1 MHRRLFLTSTSALC
15 TSALLQACGGG
26 DGGDEPLPT
35 PADPPGCAPAMPG
48 APGRASGLQAVPA
61 LAAGGTVA
69 VLAPA
74 SPAAGRAQEVA
85 SWLGSRGFVPR
96 LYPSAYAGTG
106 DSAQDDYLSASDAQR
121 VQELHAAFSDPSVH
135 AIICLRG
142 GYGSARLLS
151 QIDFQLLRSHP
162 KPFVGYSDITAL
174 HLALARHAGFV
185 SFHGPMLTSDLL
197 RNRQEPTEAA
207 LFAQLQGRQ
216 QAGSWLPQ
224 PPQFPLHSLRCGAAQ
239 GRLVGGN
246 LALIGSTLGT
256 PWEIDTHD
264 AILFIEDV
272 GEPPYKIDRLLTQL
286 RLAGK
291 LGGVRGVLI
300 GDFSDVSAAGAS
312 AEQVALD
319 AARLQRLWQEFFLP
333 LNVPVLAG
341 WRSGHVDPNLT
352 LPIGAVVTLDADRQG
367 VRVEQALVV

>member
-1 MHRRLFLTSTSALC
+1 MTTS
-15 TSALLQACGGG
+15 
-26 DGGDEPLPT
+26 
-35 PADPPGCAPAMPG
+35 
-48 APGRASGLQAVPA
+48 
-61 LAAGGTVA
+61 
-69 VLAPA
+69 
-74 SPAAGRAQEVA
+74 
-85 SWLGSRGFVPR
+85 
-96 LYPSAYAGTG
+96 
-106 DSAQDDYLSASDAQR
+106 
-121 VQELHAAFSDPSVH
+121 AAFSTCDMCDAHKGDDSGSFWVLPPVFQCFGGV
-135 AIICLRG
+135 AAFRG
-142 GYGSARLLS
+142 
-151 QIDFQLLRSHP
+151 P
-162 KPFVGYSDITAL
+162 
-174 HLALARHAGFV
+174 V
-185 SFHGPMLTSDLL
+185 STVKCFEDNTLVK
-197 RNRQEPTEAA
+197 AA
-207 LFAQLQGRQ
+207 VDSPGQGRVLVVD
-216 QAGSWLPQ
+216 GGG
-224 PPQFPLHSLRCGAAQ
+224 SLRRA
-239 GRLVGGN
+239 LVGGN